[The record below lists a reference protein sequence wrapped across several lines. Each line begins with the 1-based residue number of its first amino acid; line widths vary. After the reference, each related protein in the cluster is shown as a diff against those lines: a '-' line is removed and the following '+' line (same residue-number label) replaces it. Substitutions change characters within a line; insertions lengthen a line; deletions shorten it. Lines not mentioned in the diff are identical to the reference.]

1 MPTIT
6 YKGQTM
12 VSKHHCELSDELFH
26 QLKNDYYAKP
36 DIETVKQEIR
46 KINEGGYKTTAIMN
60 YFIKEI
66 MSKTVLWHCKW
77 SIEDVFN
84 CKDLLA
90 RFVAQTYTND
100 KVFPPDKPLIKNV
113 ETALRIG
120 GKGVAEKPANF
131 PLKTVDYILNKYNI
145 NNWWYDYSCGWGSR
159 LLGALKNNINYFGTD
174 PNYIL
179 CDKLNELS
187 DLYKETISTCTANID
202 IHCCGSEEY
211 IDKYKG
217 KIGMAFS
224 SPPYFN
230 LEDYKVGNQSWK
242 EGLSYQEWLD
252 GYMTQTIK
260 NIHTYLIDDGY
271 FLININ
277 NFKEFD
283 LVGDVRTIV
292 ENNGFTYVTTETLN
306 NIKRCNM
313 FGDLNDNSEGI
324 MVFRK
329 KG

>member
-1 MPTIT
+1 
-6 YKGQTM
+6 
-12 VSKHHCELSDELFH
+12 
-26 QLKNDYYAKP
+26 
-36 DIETVKQEIR
+36 
-46 KINEGGYKTTAIMN
+46 MN
-60 YFIKEI
+60 YFVKEI

-77 SIEDVFN
+77 SIEDVFD
-84 CKDLLA
+84 CKDLLS

-131 PLKTVDYILNKYNI
+131 PLKTVDYILNKYNV

-179 CDKLNELS
+179 CDKLNEMS

-260 NIHTYLIDDGY
+260 NVHTYLIDNGY
-271 FLININ
+271 FLMNIN

-283 LVGDVRTIV
+283 LVRDVRTII

>member
-1 MPTIT
+1 
-6 YKGQTM
+6 
-12 VSKHHCELSDELFH
+12 
-26 QLKNDYYAKP
+26 
-36 DIETVKQEIR
+36 
-46 KINEGGYKTTAIMN
+46 
-60 YFIKEI
+60 
-66 MSKTVLWHCKW
+66 
-77 SIEDVFN
+77 
-84 CKDLLA
+84 
-90 RFVAQTYTND
+90 
-100 KVFPPDKPLIKNV
+100 
-113 ETALRIG
+113 
-120 GKGVAEKPANF
+120 
-131 PLKTVDYILNKYNI
+131 
-145 NNWWYDYSCGWGSR
+145 
-159 LLGALKNNINYFGTD
+159 
-174 PNYIL
+174 
-179 CDKLNELS
+179 
-187 DLYKETISTCTANID
+187 
-202 IHCCGSEEY
+202 
-211 IDKYKG
+211 
-217 KIGMAFS
+217 MAFS

-271 FLININ
+271 FLMNIN

-283 LVGDVRTIV
+283 LVRDVRTIA